1 MNILLCTSEELMLTT
16 LEYRFR
22 KNGWKME
29 VSDSVK
35 TAMEKVIKQSPDLVV
50 VDLDMP
56 DHAGLE
62 IIQNLKREY
71 GDSLPVIAAAPLD
84 DDGIV
89 MESLRLGAQDFI
101 ITPYKPDELILRIR
115 RLLKMQKA
123 VS

>member
-1 MNILLCTSEELMLTT
+1 MNILLCTIEELMLTT

-29 VSDSVK
+29 VANSVK
-35 TAMEKVIKQSPDLVV
+35 SSMEKVIKHAPDLVV
-50 VDLDMP
+50 VELDMP
-56 DHAGLE
+56 DHSGLE

-71 GDSLPVIAAAPLD
+71 GSSLPVIAAAPLD
-84 DDGIV
+84 DDSIV